1 MEASILLKDINNISN
16 SIGTRGGGND
26 NEDGLGEHYRD
37 KVSPCADSVVHMSV
51 SEAEKRLKKL
61 ERDYQHTYK
70 SYLETRSN
78 RYSSYIKRRH
88 SNYNSGQAGNC
99 IIYFKNLR
107 EKLQNDLEKL
117 NKAEETQKRTDKPDY
132 FSYTQSIVPKSS
144 SSKGIHDLLRSLKD
158 TKKLRNKG
166 TASGELV
173 DNQTSQD
180 SLKTSIKVIKI
191 GPFPHLFLTTLSSRK
206 IELESVLLSLD
217 LRVLTRPFCP
227 HSIDESSLDRR
238 VLTRPTSPHSTDES
252 SLDRRVLT
260 RPTSPHSTVLS
271 SLRSTSPHSTD
282 ESSLDRRI
290 LTRPTS
296 PHSTVLSSL
305 GVEHSLASI
314 CAVAWLDLSRSLD
327 SLPCGHSTRSLAVT
341 RLAPSRSLDSLSRS
355 HSARIALSQS
365 LGSDRSLAVTRL
377 GSLSRSHSARIA
389 LSQSLR
395 LLASLEHD
403 VIPRRHVHP

>member
-180 SLKTSIKVIKI
+180 SLKTSIKILTIVIKKLGKETGRDKMI
-191 GPFPHLFLTTLSSRK
+191 VNGYEEKIKHVEKKCEWICGQWDEQKKCIVELSK
-206 IELESVLLSLD
+206 N
-217 LRVLTRPFCP
+217 T
-227 HSIDESSLDRR
+227 
-238 VLTRPTSPHSTDES
+238 
-252 SLDRRVLT
+252 
-260 RPTSPHSTVLS
+260 
-271 SLRSTSPHSTD
+271 
-282 ESSLDRRI
+282 
-290 LTRPTS
+290 
-296 PHSTVLSSL
+296 
-305 GVEHSLASI
+305 
-314 CAVAWLDLSRSLD
+314 
-327 SLPCGHSTRSLAVT
+327 
-341 RLAPSRSLDSLSRS
+341 
-355 HSARIALSQS
+355 
-365 LGSDRSLAVTRL
+365 
-377 GSLSRSHSARIA
+377 
-389 LSQSLR
+389 
-395 LLASLEHD
+395 
-403 VIPRRHVHP
+403 

>member
-132 FSYTQSIVPKSS
+132 RILHQVGETQQQQQKQQPRENNDMSHKRIYFKQRNWEFSYTQSIVPKSS

-180 SLKTSIKVIKI
+180 SLKTSIK
-191 GPFPHLFLTTLSSRK
+191 LN
-206 IELESVLLSLD
+206 D
-217 LRVLTRPFCP
+217 LCFFNRF
-227 HSIDESSLDRR
+227 
-238 VLTRPTSPHSTDES
+238 
-252 SLDRRVLT
+252 
-260 RPTSPHSTVLS
+260 
-271 SLRSTSPHSTD
+271 
-282 ESSLDRRI
+282 
-290 LTRPTS
+290 
-296 PHSTVLSSL
+296 
-305 GVEHSLASI
+305 
-314 CAVAWLDLSRSLD
+314 
-327 SLPCGHSTRSLAVT
+327 
-341 RLAPSRSLDSLSRS
+341 
-355 HSARIALSQS
+355 
-365 LGSDRSLAVTRL
+365 
-377 GSLSRSHSARIA
+377 
-389 LSQSLR
+389 
-395 LLASLEHD
+395 
-403 VIPRRHVHP
+403 